1 MVCLFLCSGHMVL
14 TGGSDGLIAISSPTT
29 GMTVRVISDHK
40 GAPITNIDVTLSQE
54 HEISVTAPQLW
65 LATSAD
71 RRVSVWSADW
81 SKDFCELVDWLT
93 FPAPAFT
100 PDGTVIAKQDQ
111 KVLNS
116 SLKGETPYL
125 YFPRWQVLMIYSN
138 YDTNNNFCLYIM
150 RLCPFWASILEIH
163 FLHFNVFSL
172 ILTQNSLIL

>member
-1 MVCLFLCSGHMVL
+1 MNYLSTHTFTFIFPGRMVI
-14 TGGSDGLIAISSPTT
+14 TGGSEGLIAVSSPTT

-40 GAPITNIDVTLSQE
+40 GAPITNIDVSVCQEQELSV
-54 HEISVTAPQLW
+54 SAPQLW

-111 KVLNS
+111 KVICYFLIEKVFFLNS
-116 SLKGETPYL
+116 NMININILGPVCYSFLWPMGFIHCLRL
-125 YFPRWQVLMIYSN
+125 YRPMSN
-138 YDTNNNFCLYIM
+138 LQSNSTN
-150 RLCPFWASILEIH
+150 
-163 FLHFNVFSL
+163 
-172 ILTQNSLIL
+172 